1 MTKKHLNIIWKTS
14 KDYFNVLN
22 KHSDRYKIS
31 DQYVNTIW
39 DTKTNKALNIKEI
52 VAILNNKA

>member
-1 MTKKHLNIIWKTS
+1 MRWKTG
-14 KDYFNVLN
+14 KDYFKVL
-22 KHSDRYKIS
+22 KSDRYKIS

-52 VAILNNKA
+52 VAILNNKV